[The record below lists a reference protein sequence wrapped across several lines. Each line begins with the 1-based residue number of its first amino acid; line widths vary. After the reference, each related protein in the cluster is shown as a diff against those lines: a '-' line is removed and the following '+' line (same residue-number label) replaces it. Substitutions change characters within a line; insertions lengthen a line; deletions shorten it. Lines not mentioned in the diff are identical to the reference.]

1 MKNLNRFQF
10 IGNLTKDTELRYTAK
25 SPPIAI
31 FDIAVNGSYKDGETG
46 GSKDYTDFFRI
57 KVWGKAA
64 ENAAKYLGKG
74 SQVFVEG
81 SMRNTEYES
90 NGHKNYGN
98 DYVAD
103 TIQYLNTKSPANNPA
118 PAPSGNES

>member
-25 SPPIAI
+25 STPITI
-31 FDIAVNGSYKDGETG
+31 FDIAVNGSYKDQETG
-46 GSKDYTDFFRI
+46 EIKEYTDFFRI

-64 ENAAKYLGKG
+64 ENAAKFLGKG

-81 SMRNTEYES
+81 SMRNTQYES
-90 NGHKNYGN
+90 NGQKVYGI
-98 DYVAD
+98 DYIAEN
-103 TIQYLNTKSPANNPA
+103 IQYLNIKSPASSSA
-118 PAPSGNES
+118 VAGKKTD

>member
-25 SPPIAI
+25 S
-31 FDIAVNGSYKDGETG
+31 T
-46 GSKDYTDFFRI
+46 

-64 ENAAKYLGKG
+64 ENAAKFLGKG

-81 SMRNTEYES
+81 SMRNTQYES
-90 NGHKNYGN
+90 NGQKVYGI
-98 DYVAD
+98 DYIAEN
-103 TIQYLNTKSPANNPA
+103 IQYLNTKSPASSPA
-118 PAPSGNES
+118 AAGNEN

>member
-25 SPPIAI
+25 RTPIAI
-31 FDIAVNGSYKDGETG
+31 FDIAVNGSYKDQETG
-46 GSKDYTDFFRI
+46 EIKEYTDFFRI

-64 ENAAKYLGKG
+64 ENAAKFLGKG

-81 SMRNTEYES
+81 SMRNTQYES
-90 NGHKNYGN
+90 NGQKVYGI
-98 DYVAD
+98 DYIAEN
-103 TIQYLNTKSPANNPA
+103 IQYLNIKSPASSSA
-118 PAPSGNES
+118 VAGKKTD

>member
-25 SPPIAI
+25 NTPIAI
-31 FDIAVNGSYKDGETG
+31 FDIAVNGSYKDQETG
-46 GSKDYTDFFRI
+46 EIKEYTDFFRI

-64 ENAAKYLGKG
+64 ENAAKFLGKG

-81 SMRNTEYES
+81 SMRNTQYES
-90 NGHKNYGN
+90 NGQKVYGI
-98 DYVAD
+98 DYIAEN
-103 TIQYLNTKSPANNPA
+103 IQYLNIKSPASSSA
-118 PAPSGNES
+118 VAGKKTD

>member
-25 SPPIAI
+25 STQIAI
-31 FDIAVNGSYKDGETG
+31 FDIAVNGSYKDQETG
-46 GSKDYTDFFRI
+46 EIKEYTDFFRI

-64 ENAAKYLGKG
+64 ENAAKFLGKG

-81 SMRNTEYES
+81 SMRNTQYES
-90 NGHKNYGN
+90 NGQKVYGI
-98 DYVAD
+98 DYIAEN
-103 TIQYLNTKSPANNPA
+103 IQYLNIKSPASSSA
-118 PAPSGNES
+118 VAGKKTD

>member
-25 SPPIAI
+25 STPIAI
-31 FDIAVNGSYKDGETG
+31 FDIAVNGSYKDQETG
-46 GSKDYTDFFRI
+46 EIKEYTDFFRI

-64 ENAAKYLGKG
+64 ENAARFLGKG

-81 SMRNTEYES
+81 SMRNTQYES
-90 NGHKNYGN
+90 NGQKVYGI
-98 DYVAD
+98 DYIAEN
-103 TIQYLNTKSPANNPA
+103 IQYLNIKSPASSSA
-118 PAPSGNES
+118 VAGKKTD

>member
-25 SPPIAI
+25 STPIAI
-31 FDIAVNGSYKDGETG
+31 FDIAVNGSYKDQETG
-46 GSKDYTDFFRI
+46 EIKEYTDFFRI

-64 ENAAKYLGKG
+64 ENAAKFLGKG

-81 SMRNTEYES
+81 VSLDIENYCTLRLFFDLSTLAGLNRRNLPEA
-90 NGHKNYGN
+90 G
-98 DYVAD
+98 
-103 TIQYLNTKSPANNPA
+103 ILLLFQI
-118 PAPSGNES
+118 